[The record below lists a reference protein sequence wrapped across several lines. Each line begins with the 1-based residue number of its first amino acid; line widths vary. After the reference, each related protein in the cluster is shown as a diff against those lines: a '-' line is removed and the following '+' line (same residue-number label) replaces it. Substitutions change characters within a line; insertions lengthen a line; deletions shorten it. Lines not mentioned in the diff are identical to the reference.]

1 MVLAR
6 FLHPYYS
13 FFQNRVRTWIAE
25 KTRIP
30 VVMVHAIVA
39 PRRVL
44 YVMLARNFLY
54 AQMVHAFAARWKESI

>member
-1 MVLAR
+1 MFVISMVLAR
-6 FLHPYYS
+6 YLHPYYS

-54 AQMVHAFAARWKESI
+54 AQMAHAFAAR